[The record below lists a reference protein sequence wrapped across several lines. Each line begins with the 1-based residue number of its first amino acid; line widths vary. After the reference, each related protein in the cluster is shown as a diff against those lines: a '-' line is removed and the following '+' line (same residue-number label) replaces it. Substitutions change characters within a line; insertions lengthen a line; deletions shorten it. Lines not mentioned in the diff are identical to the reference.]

1 MRPVVRSALLAAAAA
16 GVALAPSGAGAADAT
31 ASAWWWRLQS
41 GQVATLPPPP
51 GVESDDLFVQ
61 GSPDGAS
68 AAAAVRFALD
78 EGEAPGVLHLRFTEE
93 SAGQATAHPVVLA
106 CPTTTPWNPGGN
118 QPWSTLPTVDCT
130 NQAVGV
136 VSEDGTAMTFDLST
150 VVTGDTVDVLIVPG
164 TVEGLPPG
172 ANTSTFT
179 LVFEAPEDTDL
190 VAASGAAA
198 PDAPSTP
205 SATDSA
211 ASPSPASSS
220 SASASSGG
228 SGSFTPSGSTSSG
241 ALPSTPT
248 PAAPPAPA
256 LPAANVAGTAPAPA
270 ATVPAFD
277 PAAADNGD
285 AKTLGVIL
293 LIGGAVATLVASRKG
308 PLLQL
313 LGGVPAN
320 ATPAVAGLGRFARER
335 DGTPPSLR

>member
-1 MRPVVRSALLAAAAA
+1 MNPIVRSALLATAAV
-16 GVALAPSGAGAADAT
+16 GVALAPSGAGAASAT

-41 GQVATLPPPP
+41 GQVAALPPPP
-51 GVESDDLFVQ
+51 GVEGDDLFVQ

-78 EGEAPGVLHLRFTEE
+78 EGEAPGVLHLRFAQEG
-93 SAGQATAHPVVLA
+93 AGQAATAAVVLA

-118 QPWSTLPTVDCT
+118 QPWSALPTVDCT
-130 NQAVGV
+130 NQAVCV
-136 VSEDGTAMTFDLST
+136 VSEDWAAMTFDLST

-190 VAASGAAA
+190 VAGSGDAAV
-198 PDAPSTP
+198 DAPSPPP
-205 SATDSA
+205 SPAASEPSGSA
-211 ASPSPASSS
+211 ATSPASSS
-220 SASASSGG
+220 GSASVTPGRSTG
-228 SGSFTPSGSTSSG
+228 SGSRP
-241 ALPSTPT
+241 AVQT

-256 LPAANVAGTAPAPA
+256 LPPANVAGTAPAPA
-270 ATVPAFD
+270 ASVPAFD
-277 PAAADNGD
+277 PAATDNSN
-285 AKTLGVIL
+285 AKTLGIVL
-293 LIGGAVATLVASRKG
+293 LIGAALASLVASRRG

-313 LGGVPAN
+313 LGSAPA
-320 ATPAVAGLGRFARER
+320 TTVPAVAGLGRFARER